1 MLVAM
6 IIEEWPA
13 WLKAMQKCK
22 TVPLFA
28 PKVLTKMDK
37 ERGRNNF
44 PNYASQLQ
52 ATFARFQITKTLK

>member
-37 ERGRNNF
+37 ERGRNMPDF
-44 PNYASQLQ
+44 KSQ
-52 ATFARFQITKTLK
+52 KH